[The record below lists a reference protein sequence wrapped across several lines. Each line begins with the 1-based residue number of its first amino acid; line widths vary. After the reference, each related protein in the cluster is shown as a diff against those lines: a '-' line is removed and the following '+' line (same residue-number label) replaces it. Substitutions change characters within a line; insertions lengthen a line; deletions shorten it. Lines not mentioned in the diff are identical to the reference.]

1 MPPEFV
7 FIINPAAAHGR
18 VGSRRRGVEARILG
32 AFPRARILWT
42 SGPRHATE
50 LAAALGR
57 AVSGSIP
64 DAEPRP
70 ATARLAATPGSVATP
85 GTVVVACGGDGTVH
99 EVASGLV
106 EAGGSAALAVLG
118 IGTGNDLARSL
129 GMGRGLDA
137 GLDALARSVFGRMD
151 YLRVITDR
159 QDGPRMAFNNV
170 GAGFD
175 AHASELGTRY
185 KGLPGSMGYTAGIF
199 HALVTWDGP
208 PAIARVHGH
217 EASVD
222 LMFVTV
228 GNGHSS
234 GGGYLLTPDAN
245 PFDGR
250 LDVCLVSR
258 LGALRSLRMMP
269 RTRRG
274 THREE
279 PEVTMLQG
287 SWFEFESDRPVPLHC
302 DGEVLPGGCTR
313 LRIEVVPSA
322 LPVYAPVITG

>member
-1 MPPEFV
+1 MPLEFV

-18 VGSRRRGVEARILG
+18 VGSKKREIGSRILESFPG
-32 AFPRARILWT
+32 ARVLWT
-42 SGPRHATE
+42 TGPRHATE
-50 LAAALGR
+50 LAAVTSR
-57 AVSGSIP
+57 VS
-64 DAEPRP
+64 
-70 ATARLAATPGSVATP
+70 TP

-99 EVASGLV
+99 EVATGLV
-106 EAGGSAALAVLG
+106 EAAGPAALAVLG

-137 GLDALARSVFGRMD
+137 GLEALGRSRLGRMD
-151 YLRVITDR
+151 YLRVTTDR
-159 QDGPRMAFNNV
+159 MDGPRMAFNNV

-208 PAIARVHGH
+208 SAVARVHGK
-217 EASVD
+217 ETRVD

-245 PFDGR
+245 PFDGW
-250 LDVCLVSR
+250 LDACLVSR

-269 RTRRG
+269 RTRKG
-274 THREE
+274 THQEE
-279 PEVTMLQG
+279 PEVTMLRG
-287 SWFEFESDRPVPLHC
+287 TWFEFESDRPVPLHC
-302 DGEVLPGGCTR
+302 DGEVLPGGCRR

-322 LPVYAPVITG
+322 LPVYAPAATG